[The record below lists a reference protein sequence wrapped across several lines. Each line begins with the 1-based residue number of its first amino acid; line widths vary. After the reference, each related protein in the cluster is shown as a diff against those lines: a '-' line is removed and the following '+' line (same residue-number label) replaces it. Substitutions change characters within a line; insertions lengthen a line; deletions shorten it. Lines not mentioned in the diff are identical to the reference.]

1 MLCCLRYGWSLDL
14 FVLNLV
20 PLTNSLFKLWHR
32 HSLPNSE
39 IYTAMS
45 LLELIFVR
53 EDQFTLL
60 VLQNLKLRT
69 SLITALATA

>member
-1 MLCCLRYGWSLDL
+1 MLFTLWL
-14 FVLNLV
+14 FIGSVCFEPGTV
-20 PLTNSLFKLWHR
+20 IYNSLFKLWYR
-32 HSLPNSE
+32 HSLPDTE

-53 EDQFTLL
+53 EGPFTLPGFTKS
-60 VLQNLKLRT
+60 QII

>member
-20 PLTNSLFKLWHR
+20 LLSNTFFKLWYR
-32 HSLPNSE
+32 HSLPDTE
-39 IYTAMS
+39 IYIAMS
-45 LLELIFVR
+45 LWELIFVR
-53 EDQFTLL
+53 EGQFTLPGFAKS
-60 VLQNLKLRT
+60 QII